1 MGLRIG
7 ILDLMV
13 IYLLPIL
20 FLLLFSFLF
29 LLFQFILVVFPT
41 SDFNFKHDLLAT
53 FEEQKNLKRYKKRKY
68 NFLKFYLKAMLGDSG
83 TQAIFLYRLSRVF
96 LLHRMETVA
105 DLIHRI
111 SKFLTGSDISPH
123 AAIGKGFKIY
133 HGIGIVIGR
142 GTIIGEQCLVCQG
155 ATTGH
160 GRPRIGNRVK
170 LWAGAKVMGHIT
182 VGDDCEIGA
191 NSVLTRSIPANSLAL
206 GVPATRIPKWGKSTA
221 K

>member
-13 IYLLPIL
+13 IYLMPL
-20 FLLLFSFLF
+20 FLLLLVGFLF
-29 LLFQFILVVFPT
+29 LLILFILVVIPK
-41 SDFNFKHDLLAT
+41 SDFNFKHDLLAA
-53 FEEQKNLKRYKKRKY
+53 FEEQRNLKRLKKRKHK
-68 NFLKFYLKAMLGDSG
+68 FLRFYLKTMLGDNG

-96 LLHRMETVA
+96 LLHGMTIMA

-111 SKFLTGSDISPH
+111 SKFFTGSDISPH
-123 AAIGKGFKIY
+123 AEIGKGFKIY
-133 HGIGIVIGR
+133 HGIGVVIGK
-142 GTIIGEQCLVCQG
+142 GTIIGEQCLACQG

-170 LWAGAKVMGHIT
+170 LWAGAKVLGHIT

-191 NSVLTRSIPANSLAL
+191 NSVLTRSLPANSLAL
-206 GVPATRIPKWGKSTA
+206 GIPATRIPKRVKPLT